1 MSKKIGQAGLE
12 IIKSFEGCRLEAY
25 KCPAGVWTIGY
36 GHTGK
41 VDGKAICKGMKITNS
56 KATELLKEDVA
67 KFEDAVEKYD
77 DKYKW
82 NQNQFDALVSFAFNV
97 GSIDQLTANGTRTV
111 EEISNKIP
119 AYNKAGGK
127 VLEGLKRRRTAEKE
141 LFDTKVVKQQ
151 SSKKTNKNNKKEDSE
166 TPKCPYKE
174 PTKTI
179 RQGQTGNSV
188 RWLQWHLIQLGYM
201 SAKNY
206 EGKSNIDGDF
216 GSLTLAGVR
225 AFQKKYPECGT
236 NGKPDGE
243 VGEKS
248 RAKLKS
254 LIK

>member
-1 MSKKIGQAGLE
+1 MAKKIGQAGLD

-41 VDGKAICKGMKITNS
+41 VDGKAIRRGMEITNS
-56 KATELLKEDVA
+56 KATELLKEDVS

-82 NQNQFDALVSFAFNV
+82 NQNQFDALVSFAFNI
-97 GSIDQLTANGTRTV
+97 GSIDQLTANGTRTI
-111 EEISNKIP
+111 EEISNKIL

-141 LFDTKVVKQQ
+141 LFDKEVVVKQNP
-151 SSKKTNKNNKKEDSE
+151 KKTNKVNKKEE
-166 TPKCPYKE
+166 NKKCPYKE

-179 RQGQTGNSV
+179 RQGQIGNSV

-225 AFQKKYPECGT
+225 TFQKKYPECGT
-236 NGKPDGE
+236 KGKPDGE
-243 VGEKS
+243 VGKKS

-254 LIK
+254 LL